1 MSDKSNIVRSEPAA
15 DNTVLVRFLKD
26 ESGTTAIEYGL
37 VVASISIAIVA
48 TLGEIG
54 ASLQGD
60 WYEPIRKAIEAAV
73 NGS

>member
-1 MSDKSNIVRSEPAA
+1 MN
-15 DNTVLVRFLKD
+15 D

-37 VVASISIAIVA
+37 VAASISIAIVA
-48 TLGEIG
+48 TLGEVG

>member
-1 MSDKSNIVRSEPAA
+1 MLAK
-15 DNTVLVRFLKD
+15 FLND

-37 VVASISIAIVA
+37 VAASISIAIVA
-48 TLGEIG
+48 TLGEVG